1 LIAHL
6 ADVYRLAYLPHRA
19 TGIDE
24 GFMTEEAN
32 RDSTLSLTADIV
44 GAYVS
49 KNSLPSAA
57 LTDLISRVHQSLTGL
72 SSRQKVEATAALVP
86 AVPIK
91 KSVTPDYIIS
101 LEDGRK
107 FKSMKRY
114 LGLKNMTPAEYRAKW
129 GLPQDYPIVAPN
141 YAIQRSELAKKL
153 GLGRKAIAPTPSKGK
168 RKTASNAR

>member
-1 LIAHL
+1 MTDDFNNSGDDGML
-6 ADVYRLAYLPHRA
+6 A
-19 TGIDE
+19 
-24 GFMTEEAN
+24 
-32 RDSTLSLTADIV
+32 LTADIV
-44 GAYVS
+44 SAYVS
-49 KNSLPSAA
+49 KNPLPTVA
-57 LTDLISRVHQSLTGL
+57 LPDLISQIHQSLTGL
-72 SSRQKVEATAALVP
+72 SSGQKVEASAPLVP

-153 GLGRKAIAPTPSKGK
+153 GLGRKAITPTPSKGK

>member
-1 LIAHL
+1 M
-6 ADVYRLAYLPHRA
+6 
-19 TGIDE
+19 TDE
-24 GFMTEEAN
+24 TSQ
-32 RDSTLSLTADIV
+32 DSTLSLTAAIV

-49 KNSLPSAA
+49 KNPLPPAT
-57 LTDLISRVHQSLTGL
+57 LPDLIARVHQSLAGL
-72 SSRQKVEATAALVP
+72 SSRKEIEVSAPLVP

-114 LGLKNMTPAEYRAKW
+114 LGLRNMTPAEYRAKW
-129 GLPQDYPIVAPN
+129 GLPKDYPIVAPN

-153 GLGRKAIAPTPSKGK
+153 GLGRKAATPPTSNAK
-168 RKTASNAR
+168 RKVPAKAR